1 MTRISMKT
9 KAKPKTSKN
18 SLAET
23 ELESLIA
30 FPFPCPNCNEPIKEV
45 VLFCSELCKQEAKF
59 VRYVRACG
67 RDGRDQQSEVQ
78 EAIQIKLAMILA
90 GGYPEQERYIP
101 ESIRK
106 AVTKRDKGRCKS
118 CGNPGDQ
125 IDHISGSSNDL
136 KNLQLL
142 CRDCHNQKTT
152 ADFVQITP
160 ETHPEEWAKVEALY
174 HRIEITEPLRLCDS
188 EVWENSWRSILSAR
202 RKAIQE

>member
-1 MTRISMKT
+1 MKT
-9 KAKPKTSKN
+9 NARPKASKKP
-18 SLAET
+18 LAGT
-23 ELESLIA
+23 KLESLVA
-30 FPFPCPNCNEPIKEV
+30 FPFQCLNCDQPIKDP
-45 VLFCSELCKQEAKF
+45 VLFCSEVCKQEAKF
-59 VRYVRACG
+59 VRYVRACR
-67 RDGRDQQSEVQ
+67 RDERDQQPDIQ
-78 EAIQIKLAMILA
+78 EAIEIKLAMILG
-90 GGYPEQERYIP
+90 GGYPEKERHIP
-101 ESIRK
+101 DSIRK
-106 AVTKRDKGRCKS
+106 AVTRHDKGRCKI

-152 ADFVQITP
+152 ADFVRITP

-174 HRIEITEPLRLCDS
+174 YRIEITEPFRLCDS